1 MKGTES
7 HPIPLPDN
15 LLEPLYV
22 ASGTPN
28 LSRACECL
36 IETAKTPVG
45 RLDLASRGILLSILE
60 LCRYPQQ
67 LSRHDLILSL
77 KLLRNL
83 CAGEIINQNS
93 FIDKNG
99 AEILSTLVS
108 SIGLIS
114 GSDDGLLPMVLQVL
128 GNVTLA
134 GEHQRL
140 AVWRH
145 FFPHK
150 FLDIAKVQRKE
161 TCDPLCMVIYV
172 CTEGSNKR
180 SLELFADAGQNI
192 IVEILQTVTKAGFRQ
207 DWVKLLLSRICIEE
221 PCFPSIFSK
230 LSQAAEAVNAS
241 ENASEVNIF
250 GPEKEF
256 LLRILSEILNERVG
270 DIVISGDFSLCI
282 FEIFKSALGVVDFSK
297 RGNSSIPT
305 GSTDIDVMGFTISIL
320 RDITACN
327 KKITKEDEKEDI
339 VDKLVAAGIVKFLL
353 DVLRGLEP
361 PTTIQKAMKNSDDAR
376 NETTSRDYKYYCPYR
391 GFRRDIV
398 AVIGNCSYRKKH
410 VQDEIRVQGGILLLL
425 QQCVTDEE
433 NPFLREWG
441 IFSVRNILEGNIE
454 NQRLVADLELQQSVD
469 TPEIAGLG
477 LQVEVDPTTRRPKLV
492 NTS

>member
-1 MKGTES
+1 MNCKES
-7 HPIPLPDN
+7 RPIPLPDN

-22 ASGTPN
+22 ASGTSN

-36 IETAKTPVG
+36 IEAAKTPDG
-45 RLDLASRGILLSILE
+45 RLDLASRGILLSVLE
-60 LCRYPQQ
+60 LCRYPHQ

-93 FIDKNG
+93 FIDQNG
-99 AEILSTLVS
+99 AEILATLVS
-108 SIGLIS
+108 SLGLIT
-114 GSDDGLLPMVLQVL
+114 GSDDGLLPLVLQVL
-128 GNVTLA
+128 GNVPLA
-134 GEHQRL
+134 GEHQRV
-140 AVWRH
+140 AVWRQ

-172 CTEGSNKR
+172 CTEGSNER
-180 SLELFADAGQNI
+180 SLELFADAGQYI

-230 LSQAAEAVNAS
+230 LSRVAEAVNS
-241 ENASEVNIF
+241 SEVNSF

-256 LLRILSEILNERVG
+256 LLRILSDILNERVG
-270 DIVISGDFSLCI
+270 DIVVSGDFSLCI

-305 GSTDIDVMGFTISIL
+305 GSTDIDVMGFTLSIL
-320 RDITACN
+320 KDITACN
-327 KKITKEDEKEDI
+327 KKVTKEDEKEDN
-339 VDKLVAAGIVKFLL
+339 VDKLVAAGLVKFLL

-361 PTTIQKAMKNSDDAR
+361 PTTIRKATINSDDAR
-376 NETTSRDYKYYCPYR
+376 NETTSRDYKYCPYR

-410 VQDEIRVQGGILLLL
+410 VQDEVREQCGILLLL

-441 IFSVRNILEGNIE
+441 IFSMRNILEGNIE
-454 NQRLVADLELQQSVD
+454 NQRLVTDLELQQTVD
-469 TPEIAGLG
+469 SPEISKLG
-477 LQVEVDPTTRRPKLV
+477 LRVEVDPTTRRPKLI